1 MRRATTDTLARGVSS
16 TIRTLSSCHRSV
28 QHTGR
33 ADLVTAQAGDEGR
46 GLAVAPGCLADQPR
60 ALAAA
65 APCPNHFSVG
75 SGFIDEDQ
83 LSCIKTGLLG
93 FPLQARFG
101 DVGRSCSAAR
111 SVFLKLIPCRSK
123 NLRIDL
129 SVVTNTRP
137 AWSRCSSSCS
147 VRPRRLGLTLPVS
160 SCSSDQRTADD
171 ASPGKVA
178 PLAAVRYRPP
188 LRPQRGCEDRSNRPL
203 VPSVPPNQMLQLIH
217 TQGNRRL
224 ITIDST

>member
-1 MRRATTDTLARGVSS
+1 AKKYALRELPVSAPPRAISRCEASSQRLRYKVVCEDSEAIASETPLRRATTDTLARGVSS

-101 DVGRSCSAAR
+101 DV
-111 SVFLKLIPCRSK
+111 
-123 NLRIDL
+123 
-129 SVVTNTRP
+129 
-137 AWSRCSSSCS
+137 
-147 VRPRRLGLTLPVS
+147 
-160 SCSSDQRTADD
+160 
-171 ASPGKVA
+171 
-178 PLAAVRYRPP
+178 
-188 LRPQRGCEDRSNRPL
+188 
-203 VPSVPPNQMLQLIH
+203 
-217 TQGNRRL
+217 
-224 ITIDST
+224 